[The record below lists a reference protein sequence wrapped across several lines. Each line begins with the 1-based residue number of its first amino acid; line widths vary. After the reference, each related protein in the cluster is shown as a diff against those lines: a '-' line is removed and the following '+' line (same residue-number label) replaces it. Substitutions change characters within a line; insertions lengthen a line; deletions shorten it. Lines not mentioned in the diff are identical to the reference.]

1 MVLWRMNADVGQ
13 TEMSLILL
21 LDFDKDKGLGEL
33 AGGGRPVRKPAWRV
47 VRHVRNGHGRSV
59 D

>member
-1 MVLWRMNADVGQ
+1 MQMLVGPGI
-13 TEMSLILL
+13 SLILL

-33 AGGGRPVRKPAWRV
+33 AGGRKPVRKPTWRV
-47 VRHVRNGHGRSV
+47 LRHLKKIYAQSV